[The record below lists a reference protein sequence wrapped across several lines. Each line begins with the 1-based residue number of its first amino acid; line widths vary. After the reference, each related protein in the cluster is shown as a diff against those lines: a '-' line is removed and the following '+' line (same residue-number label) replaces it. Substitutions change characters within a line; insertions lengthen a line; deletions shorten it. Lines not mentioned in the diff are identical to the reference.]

1 MGKYSVPDEIR
12 AQRPEGTLVKRINGH
27 FYVYEASK
35 RKGADGRWRTA
46 SGSCIGKIDEERGF
60 LPNDRALRS
69 QEWRTLEFGQWA
81 VADDLSRGTHAL
93 LGEFFNADDA
103 DRIYVVALCHFVE
116 GLTYMKE
123 VSSLYDMSV
132 LSLRYPGLR
141 LGYDA
146 LATLY
151 DDLGRRDGPV
161 LELQRKLSERCSG
174 KVAIDGHVVGSG
186 SRRNDLA
193 SKGYKFRKVGEPQVN
208 LIMALDAAT
217 GRPICSKFYEGRAT
231 DRAVVRDLLRQ
242 VPFTGVI
249 FLVDRGFN
257 GGENEALFTQGG
269 NDYVFPLDSND
280 DRCKKATSKLDELND
295 QFVWK
300 RGSKTTVVQY
310 ADLEID
316 GRRVIVYRDVIEHE
330 VEKDNYQRHIDA
342 GDSGHEAEK
351 LAEKEPYLGVYV
363 LQTSLPKDERSAQE
377 VFALY
382 KDRWKVETYFDYFKN
397 GQDGHTLCQQSYYR
411 QQGLAFVML
420 VAGLIECEVRA
431 KVLKSGVGMSVVD
444 VLRDAR
450 ALKADRHRGGWVIN
464 NCLKKR
470 EARMRKLGVRLEA
483 APRAAE
489 TKPAA

>member
-1 MGKYSVPDEIR
+1 MGKYSVPEEIR
-12 AQRPEGTLVKRINGH
+12 ARRPDGTIVKKINGR
-27 FYVYEASK
+27 FYVYETGK
-35 RKGADGRWRTA
+35 RKGTDGRWRTA
-46 SGSCIGKIDEERGF
+46 SGSCIGRIDEERGF
-60 LPNDRALRS
+60 IPNDRSLRR

-81 VADDLSRGTHAL
+81 VADDLSRETRAL

-132 LSLRYPGLR
+132 LQLRYPGLR

-146 LATLY
+146 LSTLY

-161 LELQRKLSERCSG
+161 LELQRALSERCSG

-186 SRRNDLA
+186 SRLNDLA
-193 SKGYKFRKVGEPQVN
+193 SKGYKFRKIGGPQVN
-208 LIMALDAAT
+208 LLMALDAQT
-217 GRPICSKFYEGRAT
+217 GKPICSRFYEGRAT
-231 DRAVVRDLLRQ
+231 DRIVVRDLLRQ
-242 VPFTGVI
+242 VPFSGVI

-257 GGENEALFTQGG
+257 GDENEALLTANG

-280 DRCKKATSKLDELND
+280 ARCKEAASDLDGLGD
-295 QFVWK
+295 QFVWT
-300 RGSKTTVVQY
+300 RGSKTTLVQY
-310 ADLEID
+310 GEFEID
-316 GRRVIVYRDVIEHE
+316 GRRVIVYRDLLEHE
-330 VEKDNYQRHIDA
+330 EEKRNYRRHIDA
-342 GDSGHEAEK
+342 GDSGYTAAK
-351 LAEKEPYLGVYV
+351 LAEKAPYLGVYV
-363 LQTSLPKDERSAQE
+363 LQTSLSKDSRSAEE

-411 QQGLAFVML
+411 QQGLAFIML
-420 VAGLIECEVRA
+420 VAGLIECEVRENVA
-431 KVLKSGVGMSVVD
+431 KSGVGMSVAD

-450 ALKADRHRGGWVIN
+450 ALKADRHGGGWVIN

-470 EARMRKLGVRLEA
+470 DARMRKLGVRMEA
-483 APRAAE
+483 APRHAA
-489 TKPAA
+489 